1 MAKKSSVKNK
11 TIKID
16 YSKTSDYRVIA
27 ADGALGHWTPRKK
40 LFLELYVEHVA
51 VPDQV
56 EHQLTETGQLGEMV
70 TPQTG
75 MVCWERQ
82 VGILLDRQI
91 AENLHALLGSML
103 KSTSDEY
110 EK

>member
-16 YSKTSDYRVIA
+16 YSKTSDYRIIA

-51 VPDQV
+51 VPNQA
-56 EHQLTETGQLGEMV
+56 EHQLTQTGQLGEMV

-75 MVCWERQ
+75 IVCWERQ
-82 VGILLDRQI
+82 IGILLDRNI

-103 KSTSDEY
+103 NPKETE
-110 EK
+110 